1 MVNKLRLIRII
12 EYYDVPQLFI
22 AEDDNGVCYLCQL
35 YDVEENGS
43 DIRNLWDD
51 FLVESA
57 KKLMKLRPYKVISS
71 ETTKGKLSQGNG
83 YRGTNDSIYVTV
95 KYKDGYC
102 EPIIVN
108 KKCICDDD
116 KVVTNT
122 KEKYLRKTIG
132 KRTLTEEL
140 LFSYALNEKT
150 PLLLEY
156 SSYDDKM
163 GLALNDKKTSV
174 EDKDDDVEID

>member
-1 MVNKLRLIRII
+1 MYNK
-12 EYYDVPQLFI
+12 YYEGNDSHIKELF
-22 AEDDNGVCYLCQL
+22 DK
-35 YDVEENGS
+35 
-43 DIRNLWDD
+43 
-51 FLVESA
+51 FLEESA
-57 KKLMKLRPYKVISS
+57 GKLMKLRPYKVISS

-102 EPIIVN
+102 EPIIVD

-140 LFSYALNEKT
+140 LFSYALNEET
-150 PLLLEY
+150 PLLMKY
-156 SSYDDKM
+156 TRYDDKM